1 MGELAKLP
9 IETHAASLYLTVRHS
24 SMAQILGLP
33 ARRLLQRPILAS
45 GSQAGLVLGQDQP
58 QLASRRHKSIAPP
71 LSVGEVP
78 GKEDLTTAVSQ
89 RRKDHL
95 DLSFEDH
102 RAAFKSKT
110 SWEVIRALVVF
121 QLCGIKVLVNN
132 NEMLMKIG
140 KKVLGKTLFTALMK
154 PTFYGQF
161 VAGEDARS
169 IAPNIDRMKS
179 FGVKSILDYSA
190 EEDLSQD
197 QAEDLEM
204 TSCVSEAETDETV
217 KTNFAGLNT
226 PGRDREFK
234 TKYRSDEELKRY
246 QPHREFG
253 DRRMGVTGARTFFYQ
268 GEVACEKNMEIFLR
282 CIEAVATTTSTTG
295 FAAIKLTALGRPQLL
310 LQLSEVIARAR
321 KYHQEV
327 TGERGTVIE
336 AHVDKETFKQDLRE
350 AGVPVEVPAVQNF
363 LDHMTGDQ
371 KGIINIFDWRSVLD
385 ADIRDD
391 FHLQETFQVPN
402 LKTGTMEPLISALSD
417 EEDEQFRNMIRRMN
431 TLFQAAK
438 ELDVRCMVDAEQT
451 YFQPAIARITMEMM
465 KRYNTEKAI
474 VFNTYQCYLKEAY
487 KMLLLDLEQAN
498 RENFFF
504 GAKLV
509 RGAYMEQVNVSELK
523 LKLKAGTQHVG

>member
-1 MGELAKLP
+1 M
-9 IETHAASLYLTVRHS
+9 
-24 SMAQILGLP
+24 
-33 ARRLLQRPILAS
+33 
-45 GSQAGLVLGQDQP
+45 
-58 QLASRRHKSIAPP
+58 
-71 LSVGEVP
+71 
-78 GKEDLTTAVSQ
+78 
-89 RRKDHL
+89 
-95 DLSFEDH
+95 
-102 RAAFKSKT
+102 
-110 SWEVIRALVVF
+110 
-121 QLCGIKVLVNN
+121 
-132 NEMLMKIG
+132 
-140 KKVLGKTLFTALMK
+140 
-154 PTFYGQF
+154 
-161 VAGEDARS
+161 
-169 IAPNIDRMKS
+169 
-179 FGVKSILDYSA
+179 
-190 EEDLSQD
+190 
-197 QAEDLEM
+197 
-204 TSCVSEAETDETV
+204 
-217 KTNFAGLNT
+217 
-226 PGRDREFK
+226 
-234 TKYRSDEELKRY
+234 
-246 QPHREFG
+246 
-253 DRRMGVTGARTFFYQ
+253 
-268 GEVACEKNMEIFLR
+268 
-282 CIEAVATTTSTTG
+282 
-295 FAAIKLTALGRPQLL
+295 
-310 LQLSEVIARAR
+310 IARAR

-474 VFNTYQCYLKEAY
+474 VFNTYQVCQYESCVNDALRCFQCYLKEAY

>member
-1 MGELAKLP
+1 
-9 IETHAASLYLTVRHS
+9 
-24 SMAQILGLP
+24 
-33 ARRLLQRPILAS
+33 
-45 GSQAGLVLGQDQP
+45 
-58 QLASRRHKSIAPP
+58 
-71 LSVGEVP
+71 
-78 GKEDLTTAVSQ
+78 
-89 RRKDHL
+89 
-95 DLSFEDH
+95 
-102 RAAFKSKT
+102 
-110 SWEVIRALVVF
+110 
-121 QLCGIKVLVNN
+121 
-132 NEMLMKIG
+132 MKIG